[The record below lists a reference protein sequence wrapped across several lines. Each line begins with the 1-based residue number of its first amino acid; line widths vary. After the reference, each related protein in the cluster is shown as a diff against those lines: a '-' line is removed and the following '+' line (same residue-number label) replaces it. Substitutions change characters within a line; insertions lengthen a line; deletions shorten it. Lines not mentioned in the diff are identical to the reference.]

1 MRRYEYCYQWSF
13 ARRVPMTELTR
24 DEARARFDGRR
35 EGPDDWFSV
44 VARAEDGAGVGAVD
58 YVLELTEHADFVNT
72 VLCDEWGSIKYFYSF
87 RREPAGMFL
96 FSRKEFTYPDE
107 RRRFLQ
113 HQWLA
118 VETIT
123 FKLDGSMTRRLNE
136 KSRPTIEEWEYHD
149 VDMTDSWEPIPEF
162 EQWDAIGKY
171 RG

>member
-1 MRRYEYCYQWSF
+1 
-13 ARRVPMTELTR
+13 MTELTR

-35 EGPDDWFSV
+35 KEPDDWFSV
-44 VARAEDGAGVGAVD
+44 VARLEDDAGVGAID
-58 YVLELTEHADFVNT
+58 YVLEVTEHADFINT

-96 FSRKEFTYPDE
+96 FSRKEFTYPNE
-107 RRRFLQ
+107 ARRFLQ

-118 VETIT
+118 VETIM

-149 VDMTDSWEPIPEF
+149 VDMSDNWEAVPEF
-162 EQWDAIGKY
+162 EQWDAIAKY